1 MSFMDGPYL
10 VMDKRNG
17 LKSVVKTLFCFALV
31 SPQNIFSVLKS
42 TITVEILLLFNR
54 NKLFWGEHKVIPL
67 IQQFLGNNIMF

>member
-1 MSFMDGPYL
+1 MDGPYL

-42 TITVEILLLFNR
+42 TITVDILLLFNR
-54 NKLFWGEHKVIPL
+54 NKLLQSDTTDTTIPK
-67 IQQFLGNNIMF
+67 

>member
-42 TITVEILLLFNR
+42 TTTVEILLLFNSVR
-54 NKLFWGEHKVIPL
+54 YDMIGH
-67 IQQFLGNNIMF
+67 